1 MLPLID
7 NEFCSKEVLCVCVY
21 TEWMRGPGRD
31 VWVYSHCVAYV
42 CVSLSV
48 CVCVCAYVCACVFV
62 FVWVCM
68 CVFTSVCVCV
78 PLRRHWSRPKCFVA
92 PSSTWQLIHCMQ
104 VKGSCLQLTIGSAV
118 NAFVQGTILAV
129 ALLLCLQRVTLK
141 WHIYILCVWFK
152 GFIVVFLEI
161 LWKYFCFANI
171 LLIAGHF
178 WHSAIN
184 SGNGANFGWTTRP
197 RIPSTS

>member
-1 MLPLID
+1 MYSSLKAFNAATDWQWILLKRSPL
-7 NEFCSKEVLCVCVY
+7 Y
-21 TEWMRGPGRD
+21 TEWMWGRD
-31 VWVYSHCVAYV
+31 MWVYYTLC
-42 CVSLSV
+42 SV
-48 CVCVCAYVCACVFV
+48 CECHCLFVCTYVCACVFV

-78 PLRRHWSRPKCFVA
+78 PLRRHWSRPKCFVV

-104 VKGSCLQLTIGSAV
+104 VKGSCLQLTIGIV
-118 NAFVQGTILAV
+118 GL
-129 ALLLCLQRVTLK
+129 
-141 WHIYILCVWFK
+141 
-152 GFIVVFLEI
+152 IVVFLKI

-171 LLIAGHF
+171 LLRAEHF